1 MIGFF
6 IKKAFFDA
14 WDNLIGLV
22 LSNLGFLLVLM
33 GFSFGMQYMSSSLIL
48 TFLIIVIALV
58 LFSFHS
64 VGVANI
70 TLNYSDYKRV
80 GFAGYK
86 AGIKTFT
93 SHAIFLSVINLM
105 LVLLATVVLPFY
117 LSITSFIGLFLGV
130 ITFWILITVLIS
142 IQYYLPLMSRFT
154 GDKPLKTFKKCFI
167 MAIGNLGISIFLAV
181 FNIIQIALTLVTAGL
196 LFNFT
201 GITLANQIAFKLLLL
216 KLDWLEE
223 NPEEDIKH
231 VNWDDI
237 LYEERENVGHR
248 SIKNMIFPWKD

>member
-22 LSNLGFLLVLM
+22 VSNLGFLLVLM
-33 GFSFGMQYMSSSLIL
+33 AFSLGMQYGGASSLLTIMIL
-48 TFLIIVIALV
+48 IASVV

-70 TLNYSDYKRV
+70 TINYSDYKRV

-86 AGIKTFT
+86 EGLKTFT
-93 SHAIFLSVINLM
+93 THAIFLSALNIAIII
-105 LVLLATVVLPFY
+105 LATIVLPFY
-117 LSITSFIGLFLGV
+117 LNLGNYFGLILGV
-130 ITFWILITVLIS
+130 ITFWILLTVLLS

-154 GDKPLKTFKKCFI
+154 GDKPLKTFKKTFI
-167 MAIGNLGISIFLAV
+167 MAIGNLGTTVFLAV
-181 FNIIQIALTLVTAGL
+181 YNIIQLALTIVTAGL
-196 LFNFT
+196 LFSFT
-201 GITLANQIAFKLLLL
+201 GVTLANQIAFKLLLL

-231 VNWDDI
+231 VNWEDI
-237 LYEERENVGHR
+237 LYEERENVGTR
-248 SIKNMIFPWKD
+248 TIKNMIFPWKD

>member
-1 MIGFF
+1 
-6 IKKAFFDA
+6 
-14 WDNLIGLV
+14 
-22 LSNLGFLLVLM
+22 
-33 GFSFGMQYMSSSLIL
+33 
-48 TFLIIVIALV
+48 
-58 LFSFHS
+58 
-64 VGVANI
+64 
-70 TLNYSDYKRV
+70 
-80 GFAGYK
+80 
-86 AGIKTFT
+86 
-93 SHAIFLSVINLM
+93 
-105 LVLLATVVLPFY
+105 
-117 LSITSFIGLFLGV
+117 
-130 ITFWILITVLIS
+130 
-142 IQYYLPLMSRFT
+142 MSRFT

-167 MAIGNLGISIFLAV
+167 MAIGNLGVSIFLAV

>member
-1 MIGFF
+1 MIGFL

-22 LSNLGFLLVLM
+22 VSNLGYLFVLLV
-33 GFSFGMQYMSSSLIL
+33 FSLGMQYGGSSSLLVIL
-48 TFLIIVIALV
+48 VLLASVV

-64 VGVANI
+64 VGIANI

-86 AGIKTFT
+86 EGIKLFT
-93 SHAIFLSVINLM
+93 THAIFLSVIN
-105 LVLLATVVLPFY
+105 VVLILLVTIVMPFY
-117 LSITSFIGLFLGV
+117 LNLGNYIGLFLGV
-130 ITFWILITVLIS
+130 ITFWILLTVLLA

-167 MAIGNLGISIFLAV
+167 MAIGNLGTTIFLAV
-181 FNIIQIALTLVTAGL
+181 YNIIQIALTVVTAGL

-201 GITLANQIAFKLLLL
+201 GITLANQVAFKLLLL

-223 NPEEDIKH
+223 HPEEDVKH
-231 VNWDDI
+231 VNWEDI

-248 SIKNMIFPWKD
+248 SFKNMIFPWKD